1 LILVGRLESKPA
13 LVAGFFNGVSILK
26 NSILASVTA
35 LSLCLFSSQADAQA
49 AQDPAVDACKSTGLL
64 ALQERSPDITDLV
77 MDMESLAI
85 SKADTKVEDV
95 SVKMVIL
102 GEAYI
107 ARKDKTGKPDRFVCL
122 LGDKG
127 KVLLTFFTAQ

>member
-1 LILVGRLESKPA
+1 MKT
-13 LVAGFFNGVSILK
+13 SIW
-26 NSILASVTA
+26 ASATA
-35 LSLCLFSSQADAQA
+35 LSLSLFANQAYAQA
-49 AQDPAVDACKSTGLL
+49 AQDPAVNACKSTGLL
-64 ALQERSPDITDLV
+64 ALQEHSPDISDLV

-95 SVKMVIL
+95 PVKMVIL

-107 ARKDKTGKPDRFVCL
+107 ARKEKTGKPDRFVCL